1 MQYRQILT
9 LGAALAFVL
18 VPQKATRAQSGDPV
32 GVVQRLQGDAST
44 IHSGNSAKTLE
55 GMTFFL
61 QDRLVTGARARLQI
75 MLTDDT
81 QITLGENAEAVV
93 MQYQFNPFVSEQKG
107 VVVVEVSRG
116 AFLLTTGRTSSIEV
130 KTALVDLTATGTEF
144 WAGATGGGN
153 EGVAVFAG
161 TVEVSNEWG
170 SVVLSARAVTQPRF
184 QPGFDRPDHLIERL
198 PLDRAAALLGGM
210 SADRRADIFRRL
222 PELVRSDLM
231 ARLDPSIRRSVEQAM
246 AYPPMSAGSIM
257 TTEFVSMPATW
268 TVEQAL
274 QHIRAVGGARETVYA
289 LYVLD
294 PGTQRLLRAI
304 SLRQLIL
311 SDRASSVLDA
321 GPPRKP
327 ITVAV
332 STDREDV
339 ARLISKYD
347 LLAVPVVDDAGR
359 VLGIVTVDDVID
371 AIVQESTED
380 VQKLGGMEP
389 LDLPYM

>member
-44 IHSGNSAKTLE
+44 IHSGNSAKTLQ

-130 KTALVDLTATGTEF
+130 KTALADLTATGTEF

-184 QPGFDRPDHLIERL
+184 QSQRSALGTLLRSSTDPVGTTLTRGEAPSEAVIWQQEKT
-198 PLDRAAALLGGM
+198 DRA
-210 SADRRADIFRRL
+210 
-222 PELVRSDLM
+222 V
-231 ARLDPSIRRSVEQAM
+231 
-246 AYPPMSAGSIM
+246 
-257 TTEFVSMPATW
+257 
-268 TVEQAL
+268 
-274 QHIRAVGGARETVYA
+274 
-289 LYVLD
+289 
-294 PGTQRLLRAI
+294 
-304 SLRQLIL
+304 
-311 SDRASSVLDA
+311 
-321 GPPRKP
+321 
-327 ITVAV
+327 
-332 STDREDV
+332 
-339 ARLISKYD
+339 
-347 LLAVPVVDDAGR
+347 
-359 VLGIVTVDDVID
+359 D
-371 AIVQESTED
+371 AITFDSEIARSSFE
-380 VQKLGGMEP
+380 E
-389 LDLPYM
+389 